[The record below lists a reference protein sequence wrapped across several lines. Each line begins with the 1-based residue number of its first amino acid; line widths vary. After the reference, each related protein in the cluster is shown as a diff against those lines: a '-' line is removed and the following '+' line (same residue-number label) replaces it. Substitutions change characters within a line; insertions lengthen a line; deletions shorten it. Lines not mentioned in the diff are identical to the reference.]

1 MVADTDADTDVWSSR
16 MMADTDTDTD
26 TDTAAATV
34 LVLKARG
41 ERQRHFRIHGLIFFG
56 TDA

>member
-1 MVADTDADTDVWSSR
+1 MVADADADADAETDVRSSR
-16 MMADTDTDTD
+16 MMADTAA
-26 TDTAAATV
+26 TAATL

-41 ERQRHFRIHGLIFFG
+41 ERQRHFRIHGLIFLFG

>member
-26 TDTAAATV
+26 TAAATV
-34 LVLKARG
+34 LLLKARG